1 MTPAFSFLR
10 ASLVLLAFGL
20 ARFRAPLF
28 CPFKTFVSVQY
39 FASIFCFERRYVVV
53 AIDRR
58 TMAMD
63 AAILNDLSTFTKE
76 QTAWKCQLLVDDLD
90 EQGCPIKT
98 DLVPY
103 LYPNP
108 KVQFEKEQFHG
119 FPPKSWYR
127 FTAKY
132 NGMDGRNVL
141 IKAIKESANESGFIL
156 VNSKK

>member
-28 CPFKTFVSVQY
+28 CPFKTFVSVQH
-39 FASIFCFERRYVVV
+39 FASIFCFDRRYVVV

-58 TMAMD
+58 TMD
-63 AAILNDLSTFTKE
+63 AALLNDLSTFTKE

-90 EQGCPIKT
+90 EQGRLIKT

-103 LYPNP
+103 LYPNQP
-108 KVQFEKEQFHG
+108 AQLEKEQFHG
-119 FPPKSWYR
+119 FPPKTLYR

-132 NGMDGRNVL
+132 NGMDGRNLL
-141 IKAIKESANESGFIL
+141 IKTIKESANESGFIL
-156 VNSKK
+156 IDSKK